1 MSGINFWGIIPARYS
16 STRFPGKPLAKILGK
31 PMFLH
36 VYERAVKCKHLK
48 GVYLATDHE
57 KIEQEAK
64 KYNVPVIMTSPHHPS
79 GTDRVFE
86 AAMRLKVGEKDVII
100 NIQGDEPLLEPEMIS
115 SLLKC
120 FGKEEIEIATLAR
133 EISFED
139 VINPNVVKIVVDKR
153 GFALYFSRAPIPYY
167 FNSYGGKFL
176 GHIGMYAF
184 RFSMLKKFTS
194 LSPTPLEKA
203 EKLEQ
208 LRLLENGIPIYVT
221 TTTYE
226 GYGVD
231 TPEDLA
237 KVEKILRK
245 ETCPCHQCQLF

>member
-1 MSGINFWGIIPARYS
+1 MSKPNFWGIIPARYAS
-16 STRFPGKPLAKILGK
+16 SRFPGKPLARILGK

-36 VYERAVKCKHLK
+36 VYERAIRCKELK
-48 GVYLATDHE
+48 GIYLATDHE
-57 KIEQEAK
+57 KIEKEAQ
-64 KYNVPVIMTSPHHPS
+64 KYKVPVIMTSPHHPS

-86 AAMRLKVGEKDVII
+86 AVEHIGIEETDVVI

-115 SLLKC
+115 SLIAC
-120 FGKEEIEIATLAR
+120 FQQKEIKVATLAR
-133 EISFED
+133 RISFED
-139 VINPNVVKIVVDKR
+139 VINPNIVKVVIDKR

-167 FNSYGGKFL
+167 FKSYGGEFL

-184 RFSMLKKFTS
+184 KFSTLKQFTS
-194 LSPTPLEKA
+194 LSPTSLEQA

-221 TTTYE
+221 ITSYS
-226 GYGVD
+226 GCGVD